1 MKHRNRETR
10 PSMRKRLF
18 YSLGSLAVILLV
30 SGIISILE
38 YRRMSDYMSE
48 LITSNSKTQSLIHAE
63 KFSGLIQE
71 YNDNVVE
78 HLAEEDSLIIQK
90 FVLEPVLSKADSLI
104 TFSNPYDDTSVM
116 FDEVFYR
123 SMMPGVV
130 SVGAGIL
137 LIFLLFYFTMS
148 NYVNPLCRMSD
159 GIDQYRQ
166 TGHRYSGTFDGDDQL
181 ANINTGVTELIEENL
196 QLKHRVKALREE
208 RNNEL

>member
-1 MKHRNRETR
+1 MVNMKRRNRETR

-104 TFSNPYDDTSVM
+104 TSSNPYDDTSVM

-166 TGHRYSGTFDGDDQL
+166 TGHRYSGTFYGDDQL
-181 ANINTGVTELIEENL
+181 ANINAGITELIEENIE
-196 QLKHRVKALREE
+196 LKKRIKALKDE
-208 RNNEL
+208 R

>member
-1 MKHRNRETR
+1 MVNMKRRNRETR
-10 PSMRKRLF
+10 PSMRKGLF

-104 TFSNPYDDTSVM
+104 TSSNPYDDTSVM

-181 ANINTGVTELIEENL
+181 ANINAGITELIEENIE
-196 QLKHRVKALREE
+196 LKKRIKALKDE
-208 RNNEL
+208 R

>member
-104 TFSNPYDDTSVM
+104 TSSNPYDDTSVM

-181 ANINTGVTELIEENL
+181 ANINAGITELIEENIE
-196 QLKHRVKALREE
+196 LKKRIKALKDE
-208 RNNEL
+208 R

>member
-1 MKHRNRETR
+1 MVNMKRRNRETR

-78 HLAEEDSLIIQK
+78 RLAEEDSLIFQK

-104 TFSNPYDDTSVM
+104 TSSNPYDDTSVM

-181 ANINTGVTELIEENL
+181 ANINAGITELIEENIE
-196 QLKHRVKALREE
+196 LKKRIKALKDE
-208 RNNEL
+208 R

>member
-1 MKHRNRETR
+1 MVNMKRRNRETR

-181 ANINTGVTELIEENL
+181 ANINAGITELIEENIE
-196 QLKHRVKALREE
+196 LKKRIKALKDE
-208 RNNEL
+208 R

>member
-1 MKHRNRETR
+1 MVNMKRRNRETR

-104 TFSNPYDDTSVM
+104 TSSNPYDDTSVM

-148 NYVNPLCRMSD
+148 NYVNPICRISD

-166 TGHRYSGTFDGDDQL
+166 TGHRYSGSFDGDDQL
-181 ANINTGVTELIEENL
+181 ANINSGIVELMEENVE
-196 QLKHRVKALREE
+196 LKKRIKALKDE
-208 RNNEL
+208 R

>member
-1 MKHRNRETR
+1 MVNMKRRNRETR

-71 YNDNVVE
+71 YNDNIVE
-78 HLAEEDSLIIQK
+78 LLAEEDSLIIHK

-104 TFSNPYDDTSVM
+104 TSSNQYDDTSVM

-181 ANINTGVTELIEENL
+181 ANINAGITELIEENIE
-196 QLKHRVKALREE
+196 LKKRIKALKDE
-208 RNNEL
+208 R

>member
-1 MKHRNRETR
+1 MVNMKRRNRETR

-104 TFSNPYDDTSVM
+104 TSSNPYDDTSVM

-181 ANINTGVTELIEENL
+181 ANINAGITELIEENIE
-196 QLKHRVKALREE
+196 LKKRIKALKDE
-208 RNNEL
+208 R

>member
-1 MKHRNRETR
+1 MVNMKRRNRETR

-78 HLAEEDSLIIQK
+78 RLAEEDSLIIQK

-104 TFSNPYDDTSVM
+104 TSSNPYDDTSVM

-181 ANINTGVTELIEENL
+181 ANINAGITELIEENIE
-196 QLKHRVKALREE
+196 LKKRIKALKDE
-208 RNNEL
+208 R

>member
-63 KFSGLIQE
+63 KFSGLIHE

-104 TFSNPYDDTSVM
+104 TSSNPYDDTSVM

-181 ANINTGVTELIEENL
+181 ANINAGITELIEENIE
-196 QLKHRVKALREE
+196 LKKRIKALKDE
-208 RNNEL
+208 R

>member
-1 MKHRNRETR
+1 MVNMKHRNRETR

-104 TFSNPYDDTSVM
+104 TSSNPYDDTSVM

-148 NYVNPLCRMSD
+148 NYVNPICRISD

-166 TGHRYSGTFDGDDQL
+166 TGHRYSGSFDGDDQL
-181 ANINTGVTELIEENL
+181 ANINSGIVELMEENVE
-196 QLKHRVKALREE
+196 LKKRIKALKDE
-208 RNNEL
+208 R

>member
-1 MKHRNRETR
+1 MVNMKRRNRETR

-104 TFSNPYDDTSVM
+104 TSSNQYDDTSVM

-181 ANINTGVTELIEENL
+181 ANINAGITELIEENIE
-196 QLKHRVKALREE
+196 LKKRIKALKDE
-208 RNNEL
+208 R

>member
-1 MKHRNRETR
+1 MVNMKHRNRETR

-104 TFSNPYDDTSVM
+104 TSSNPYDDTSVM

-181 ANINTGVTELIEENL
+181 ANINAGITELIEENIE
-196 QLKHRVKALREE
+196 LKKRIKALKDE
-208 RNNEL
+208 R

>member
-1 MKHRNRETR
+1 MKRRNRETR

-104 TFSNPYDDTSVM
+104 TSSNPYDDTSVM

-181 ANINTGVTELIEENL
+181 ANINAGITELIEENIE
-196 QLKHRVKALREE
+196 LKKRIKALKDE
-208 RNNEL
+208 R

>member
-1 MKHRNRETR
+1 MVNMKRRNRETR

-71 YNDNVVE
+71 YNDNIVE
-78 HLAEEDSLIIQK
+78 LLAEEDSLIIQK

-104 TFSNPYDDTSVM
+104 TSSNPYDDTSVM

-181 ANINTGVTELIEENL
+181 ANINAGITELIEENIE
-196 QLKHRVKALREE
+196 LKKRIKALKDE
-208 RNNEL
+208 R

>member
-1 MKHRNRETR
+1 MVNMKRGNRETR

-104 TFSNPYDDTSVM
+104 TSSNPYDDTSVM

-181 ANINTGVTELIEENL
+181 ANINAGITELIEENIE
-196 QLKHRVKALREE
+196 LKKRIKALKDE
-208 RNNEL
+208 R

>member
-1 MKHRNRETR
+1 MVNMKRRNRETR

-63 KFSGLIQE
+63 KFSGLIHE

-104 TFSNPYDDTSVM
+104 TSSNPYDDTSVM

-181 ANINTGVTELIEENL
+181 ANINAGITELIEENIE
-196 QLKHRVKALREE
+196 LKKRIKALKDE
-208 RNNEL
+208 R

>member
-1 MKHRNRETR
+1 MANMKRRNRETR

-104 TFSNPYDDTSVM
+104 TSSNPYDDTSVM

-181 ANINTGVTELIEENL
+181 ANINAGITELIEENIE
-196 QLKHRVKALREE
+196 LKKRIKALKDE
-208 RNNEL
+208 R

>member
-1 MKHRNRETR
+1 MVNMKRRNRETR

-104 TFSNPYDDTSVM
+104 TSSNPYDDTSVM

-123 SMMPGVV
+123 SMMPGVG

-181 ANINTGVTELIEENL
+181 ANINAGITELIEENIE
-196 QLKHRVKALREE
+196 LKKRIKALKDE
-208 RNNEL
+208 R